1 MSLCA
6 RFLLLL
12 APIKFPQTLKQT
24 SGSSAARCSAR
35 LFPCPS
41 VVCCLAGRAGSDHQ
55 SFFTGSGL
63 LFYVWLFRRRRTV
76 WPLFSL
82 FNQAKDTNWAGRFRR
97 LSEEI
102 SEALRLCHGSIP
114 RSLSLSLV
122 HLLSSEAVCQPA
134 ESSSDSLF
142 KLDSDTNYPA
152 ELSQTGNAH
161 KRPSAALSH
170 HLWLLSHFLSASLW
184 ISLPLS
190 SSFCLYHLHS
200 VLQSV
205 RKM

>member
-6 RFLLLL
+6 WFILLL

-41 VVCCLAGRAGSDHQ
+41 VVCCLAGRVRSSELLHWKR
-55 SFFTGSGL
+55 L
-63 LFYVWLFRRRRTV
+63 LFYVRLFRRRRTV

-205 RKM
+205 GKM

>member
-1 MSLCA
+1 MFSSSLPVSVGG
-6 RFLLLL
+6 LLL
-12 APIKFPQTLKQT
+12 
-24 SGSSAARCSAR
+24 G
-35 LFPCPS
+35 
-41 VVCCLAGRAGSDHQ
+41 
-55 SFFTGSGL
+55 GSGRVRSSEL
-63 LFYVWLFRRRRTV
+63 LHWKRPSLLRPAVQEETDSLTAV
-76 WPLFSL
+76 FSL
-82 FNQAKDTNWAGRFRR
+82 YQAKHTNWPGRFRR

-114 RSLSLSLV
+114 TSLSLSLV
-122 HLLSSEAVCQPA
+122 HLLSSEAACQPA

-205 RKM
+205 GKM